1 MNVDSLVEELES
13 ANPVGSP
20 IDSDIDAAWLLM
32 KGTLTNPR
40 RRRFP
45 RLARHSDRPRWR
57 LGRSTTIALVVGLM
71 LTGSAAAGVLIPT
84 DELPNPT
91 IASAALTLS
100 STLAKQFPT
109 EFAGITLSNDNA
121 TINVYVTGTSSN
133 LTTTV
138 HDLVPGGAA
147 VNYITVANTWNSLL
161 AVHQKLECSLT
172 ALKAEGIDIVDF
184 SPDAVANREDIEVVN
199 LTSSQTA
206 ILDQQFGAQNI
217 SIQGISESQAPVPL
231 ASNW

>member
-1 MNVDSLVEELES
+1 
-13 ANPVGSP
+13 
-20 IDSDIDAAWLLM
+20 
-32 KGTLTNPR
+32 
-40 RRRFP
+40 
-45 RLARHSDRPRWR
+45 
-57 LGRSTTIALVVGLM
+57 M

-147 VNYITVANTWNSLL
+147 VNYITVANTWNTHSL
-161 AVHQKLECSLT
+161 
-172 ALKAEGIDIVDF
+172 
-184 SPDAVANREDIEVVN
+184 
-199 LTSSQTA
+199 
-206 ILDQQFGAQNI
+206 
-217 SIQGISESQAPVPL
+217 ESRRH
-231 ASNW
+231 